1 MTGTRPDQTG
11 SDRELS
17 SDLGELA
24 RVTRQD
30 VPIMY
35 TDVAFDVD
43 AIQAGWP
50 EFEAKFDSLRG
61 RRMMAVV
68 FPEQGVYRLA
78 TAMRDDDDP
87 DALGLEMGAL
97 PGGEYLRLILVDE
110 PQRVYRNI
118 GPAFD
123 ELHYLGDRDAAR
135 PSIEVYARSGEVHC
149 LLPVR

>member
-1 MTGTRPDQTG
+1 MTGTQEGRQLT
-11 SDRELS
+11 SA
-17 SDLGELA
+17 LGAVA

-35 TDVAFDVD
+35 TDVTFDVE

-50 EFEAKFDSLRG
+50 EFEARFDSLRG

-68 FPEQGVYRLA
+68 FPEQGIYRLA
-78 TAMRDDDDP
+78 TALRDDDDP
-87 DALGLEMGAL
+87 DALGLQMGAL
-97 PGGEYLRLILVDE
+97 PGGEYLRLHLVAE
-110 PQRVYRNI
+110 PPQVYQDI

-123 ELHYLGDRDAAR
+123 ELHYLGEHDPSR
-135 PSIEVYARSGEVHC
+135 PSIEVYVRHGEVDC

>member
-1 MTGTRPDQTG
+1 MTGTEQGQTLNSEPG
-11 SDRELS
+11 KI
-17 SDLGELA
+17 A
-24 RVTRQD
+24 RVTRED

-35 TDVAFDVD
+35 TDVAFDVE

-61 RRMMAVV
+61 RKMMAVV
-68 FPEQGVYRLA
+68 FPEAGIYRLA

-87 DALGLEMGAL
+87 DALGLEVGAL
-97 PGGEYLRLILVDE
+97 PGGEYLRLSLVDE
-110 PQRVYRNI
+110 PPRVYQDI

-123 ELHYLGDRDAAR
+123 ELHYLGDRDPTR
-135 PSIEVYARSGEVHC
+135 PSIELYVRHGEVDC